1 MLGRCVGPL
10 GVVVKPGP
18 GGTCPPGYTYVPA
31 TEVEQAE
38 VYEVKGRRLPEP
50 IIRPAHHREAYCR
63 RMPGYAK
70 HGLAPAPEEVAKK
83 TKKRRRKKK
92 KEEVAEVP
100 ALLGAVR
107 MPPGPGG
114 TCPPGYVYVPET
126 VVTEVK
132 GRTLPEPIVRP
143 AYCRR
148 LPGYAKHHL
157 VEGLAVF
164 PEDVGPF
171 VGMGQP
177 IVGAAK
183 WMFSAE
189 GLKGAALGVGSAV
202 LGYWI
207 KKQLGKIKTKEKKP
221 VFSDKAATA
230 LGGLAA
236 ALIGY
241 EIGRLA
247 FKDVRLGEMA
257 AIAALATAFAP
268 IVRETIG
275 LSGTELGQVRIPE
288 EVEIRGLDQVRI
300 PEEAEIRGLEDLGQE
315 EEGEEIITEE
325 ELLGDEGERDSVF

>member
-63 RMPGYAK
+63 RLPGYAK
-70 HGLAPAPEEVAKK
+70 YGLAPAPEEAKK

-107 MPPGPGG
+107 VPPGPGG

-126 VVTEVK
+126 VITEVK
-132 GRTLPEPIVRP
+132 GRALPEPIVRP

-148 LPGYAKHHL
+148 LPGYAKYGL

-189 GLKGAALGVGSAV
+189 GLKGVALGVGGAV
-202 LGYWI
+202 LGGFLS
-207 KKQLGKIKTKEKKP
+207 KQLAKIKALADKP
-221 VFSDKAATA
+221 KAAAA

-241 EIGRLA
+241 EVGRLA

-257 AIAALATAFAP
+257 AVGALAAALMPMVGKA
-268 IVRETIG
+268 IG

-325 ELLGDEGERDSVF
+325 ELLGEEGERDSVF